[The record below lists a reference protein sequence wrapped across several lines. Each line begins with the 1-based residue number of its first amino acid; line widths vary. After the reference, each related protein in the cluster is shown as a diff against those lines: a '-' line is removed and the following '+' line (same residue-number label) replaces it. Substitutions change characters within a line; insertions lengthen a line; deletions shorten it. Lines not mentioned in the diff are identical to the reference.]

1 MKTAAPPDN
10 PHHGLFC
17 GFAIILVGSL
27 LYLTGGLFSSLNS
40 QPSTLNPSSAS
51 PPGTQSYYELDRM
64 RIDAADAAERQQEL
78 HLTEIMQRE
87 AEWDRKLA
95 EATERLRVQRELDE
109 FNLEGV
115 NAIHRP

>member
-27 LYLTGGLFSSLNS
+27 LYLTGGLFPNS
-40 QPSTLNPSSAS
+40 TPPAAAS
-51 PPGTQSYYELDRM
+51 PPGTQFYYELDRM

-78 HLTEIMQRE
+78 HLAEIMQRE